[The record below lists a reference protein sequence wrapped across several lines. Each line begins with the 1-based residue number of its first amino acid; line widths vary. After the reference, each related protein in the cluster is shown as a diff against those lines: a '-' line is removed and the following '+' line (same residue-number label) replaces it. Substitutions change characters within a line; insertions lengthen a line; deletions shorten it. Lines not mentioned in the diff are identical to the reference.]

1 MPKGVR
7 VGGMKTPSPVSE
19 IVKLFEQSA
28 HDSGNSTWEETFQ
41 KDEGLQPTFSD
52 LLVSDVCLTKTDFMS
67 EDMKDP
73 GISCS

>member
-1 MPKGVR
+1 MPNGVR

-41 KDEGLQPTFSD
+41 KDEGL
-52 LLVSDVCLTKTDFMS
+52 
-67 EDMKDP
+67 
-73 GISCS
+73 